1 MNKKGV
7 DNLIMNIVFI
17 LLVLVFGA
25 IMIFSV
31 TRAGSQSTLY
41 EQIYAKQIALI
52 INKAQ
57 PGMEI
62 EVDIFNAYSLAKK
75 NRFSGNIVSIDN
87 NENKVNVKLVDG
99 KGYNYYYFN
108 DVDVVWNLDKEK
120 RVISLK
126 IVERLNA

>member
-7 DNLIMNIVFI
+7 DNLMENIVFI
-17 LLVLVFGA
+17 LLVLVFIA
-25 IMIFSV
+25 LMIFPI
-31 TRAGSQSTLY
+31 TRAGSQSILF

-52 INKAQ
+52 IDKAQ